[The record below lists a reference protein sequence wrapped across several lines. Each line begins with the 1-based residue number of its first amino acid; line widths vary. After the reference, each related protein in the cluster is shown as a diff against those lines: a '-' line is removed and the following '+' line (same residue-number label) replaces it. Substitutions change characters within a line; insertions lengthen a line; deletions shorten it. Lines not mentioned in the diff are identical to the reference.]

1 MCLHES
7 SRLDKFLDVPLV
19 IRPFGENRILHSVH
33 EALSKF
39 VQTEILEGDN
49 AYMCDRC
56 QKKVT
61 AKKGLKFLKFPYLL
75 ALQLKRFDFD
85 PETVRFLASY
95 PITNTLPVPARK
107 AQRPSR
113 VPTRARP
120 RTVPR
125 GRCSRSSG

>member
-39 VQTEILEGDN
+39 VQSEILEGEN

-85 PETVRFLASY
+85 PETVRFSHLIR
-95 PITNTLPVPARK
+95 ITNTLPSVPARK
-107 AQRPSR
+107 A
-113 VPTRARP
+113 
-120 RTVPR
+120 
-125 GRCSRSSG
+125 